1 MGRAKV
7 TLKDWAPA
15 WITAKFEKQA
25 MDGLEKACEQ
35 IADRAR
41 SLCPVDTG
49 TLRDT
54 IRVRR
59 LSGDPF
65 LDVRVYAGSRIAGG
79 GSKKGAERGAF
90 YAHMVEFGTVKWP
103 QSVPPKTGRRPFL
116 RPALDSVKGN
126 IISIITNEGGS

>member
-1 MGRAKV
+1 MRAKV

-15 WITAKFEKQA
+15 MITAKFEKQA
-25 MDGLEKACEQ
+25 MDGLEKACDQ
-35 IADRAR
+35 IASAAR
-41 SLCPVDTG
+41 SLCPTGEPRQMYKGGAAWTERVPG
-49 TLRDT
+49 TLRNS

-65 LDVRVYAGSRIAGG
+65 LNVRVYAGARQHDFLTAY
-79 GSKKGAERGAF
+79 
-90 YAHMVEFGTVKWP
+90 YAHMVEFGTAKMR
-103 QSVPPKTGRRPFL
+103 KRPFL

>member
-15 WITAKFEKQA
+15 VITAEIENKA
-25 MDGLEKACEQ
+25 MNGLEKACEQ

-59 LSGDPF
+59 LSGDPY

-79 GSKKGAERGAF
+79 GAKKGAERGAF
-90 YAHMVEFGTVKWP
+90 YAHIIEFGSVKM
-103 QSVPPKTGRRPFL
+103 SKKPFL

-126 IISIITNEGGS
+126 ILSIITNEGGS

>member
-1 MGRAKV
+1 
-7 TLKDWAPA
+7 
-15 WITAKFEKQA
+15 

-59 LSGDPF
+59 LSGDPY
-65 LDVRVYAGSRIAGG
+65 LDVRVYAGSRIEGG

-90 YAHMVEFGTVKWP
+90 YAHMVEYGTVKM
-103 QSVPPKTGRRPFL
+103 SKKPFL
-116 RPALDSVKGN
+116 RPALNAVKGN

>member
-15 WITAKFEKQA
+15 VITAEIENKA
-25 MDGLEKACEQ
+25 MNGLEKACEQ

-79 GSKKGAERGAF
+79 ASKKGAERGAF
-90 YAHMVEFGTVKWP
+90 YAPIIEFGSVKM
-103 QSVPPKTGRRPFL
+103 SKKPFL
-116 RPALDSVKGN
+116 RPALDAVKGN

>member
-1 MGRAKV
+1 MAAKV
-7 TLKDWAPA
+7 TLKDWAPVV
-15 WITAKFEKQA
+15 ITAEIENKA
-25 MDGLEKACEQ
+25 MNGLEKACEQ

-90 YAHMVEFGTVKWP
+90 YAHMVEYGTVKMG
-103 QSVPPKTGRRPFL
+103 KKPFL
-116 RPALDSVKGN
+116 RPALDAVKGN
-126 IISIITNEGGS
+126 IISIITNEGG